1 MAVVRVL
8 MRHVIMCMAIGLA
21 GSWQTFG
28 QSFMGQSTS
37 IQKLHDKRLESL
49 NALLC
54 LFGLARLVASGG
66 SIDGIHASIY
76 FTAFDTIVARSCPVA
91 FESVYLVHFITY
103 CHILR
108 RQSGPD
114 GPTFCACMV
123 YMTAVGVPG
132 RERCWMGAL
141 HH

>member
-21 GSWQTFG
+21 GRWQTFG

-54 LFGLARLVASGG
+54 LFGLA
-66 SIDGIHASIY
+66 
-76 FTAFDTIVARSCPVA
+76 FDTIVARSCPIA